1 MEADDSSLH
10 IAMYPWFAFGHITPF
25 LHLSNKLAKRGHKIS
40 FFVPTR
46 TQSKIEHFN
55 HFPHLITFAPITV
68 PHIDGLPL
76 GAETTYDVPNPLLF
90 PLIIMAMEKTKLQIE
105 LLLRNLKPDIIFFDF
120 AHWIP
125 NLARP
130 LGIKS
135 VFYSIIS
142 PVSIGYGVARE
153 NVQKKEAEISEQTF
167 LHPPPDFPDSSSMNL
182 HLHETKF
189 FAANSKPPQFDGGTR
204 TSLFRRIYTSMM
216 ESDALAFKAF
226 MPEPPVSTS
235 LEEKWANFLGGF
247 KAGSGIYCALG
258 SEWTLTKEQFQELL
272 LGFELSGL
280 PFLAALKP
288 PYGAEKIEE
297 ALPEGFGERIRGRGV
312 VHGGWIQQRL
322 ILEHPCVGCFV
333 THCGSGSLMEG
344 LLSKSQLVMIPHVGD
359 HCFRARLIGN
369 IFKAGVE
376 VERAEE
382 DGFFTKESVCKA
394 IKTVMEEE
402 NYYCDKDQSH
412 LQPCQVAREIRANH
426 AQLRELLS
434 LKDLESSYI
443 DDFSKKLQLL
453 L

>member
-1 MEADDSSLH
+1 M
-10 IAMYPWFAFGHITPF
+10 
-25 LHLSNKLAKRGHKIS
+25 
-40 FFVPTR
+40 
-46 TQSKIEHFN
+46 
-55 HFPHLITFAPITV
+55 
-68 PHIDGLPL
+68 
-76 GAETTYDVPNPLLF
+76 
-90 PLIIMAMEKTKLQIE
+90 
-105 LLLRNLKPDIIFFDF
+105 
-120 AHWIP
+120 
-125 NLARP
+125 ARP

-142 PVSIGYGVARE
+142 PVSLGYGVARE

-189 FAANSKPPQFDGGTR
+189 FAANSKPPPFDGGTR
-204 TSLFRRIYTSMM
+204 ISLFRRIYTSMM
-216 ESDALAFKAF
+216 ESDALAFKACREIEGLYIEYLQRKF
-226 MPEPPVSTS
+226 NKILLLAGSVMPEPPVSTS

-247 KAGSGIYCALG
+247 KACSVIYCALG

-288 PYGAEKIEE
+288 PYGAETIEE

-359 HCFRARLIGN
+359 HCFRARLVGN
-369 IFKAGVE
+369 IIKAGIE

-402 NYYCDKDQSH
+402 NDYCDKDQSH

-426 AQLRELLS
+426 AQLRELLFH
-434 LKDLESSYI
+434 KDLESSYI
-443 DDFSKKLQLL
+443 DDFIKKLQSLL
-453 L
+453 